1 MKNLIQSTIHH
12 DLHVGVC
19 KMLRYL
25 LDAILL
31 LGNTLMIHKNTMH
44 SHYVMLGVFK
54 LEPNMSYEM

>member
-25 LDAILL
+25 LDVILL
-31 LGNTLMIHKNTMH
+31 LGNTLMIHKNTMR
-44 SHYVMLGVFK
+44 SHYVMLGLAK
-54 LEPNMSYEM
+54 IELGMPYDM